1 MPEPTPPHPREAIAE
16 RNLEAILDGAER
28 LLGRHESPSISAVAT
43 EAGVS
48 RPTVYAHFPDRQRL
62 LEALVAR
69 TVERVMA
76 AVKSAEPERGPAP
89 DAAARLIAASWE
101 HLARHQDMAA
111 ASAAE
116 LSPDAMRRAHAAAR
130 DAILALVDRGRAQGT
145 FRTDLPAQWL
155 VTATLALIHGAAEE
169 VRAGSM
175 RSEEALGVLV
185 STTQDL
191 LAGPKAGL
199 SAFPGRQRPDR

>member
-1 MPEPTPPHPREAIAE
+1 MSESTSPHPREAIAE
-16 RNLEAILDGAER
+16 RNVEAILDGAER
-28 LLGRHESPSISAVAT
+28 LLARHESLSMSAVAT

-48 RPTVYAHFPDRQRL
+48 RPTVYAHFPDRRRL

-69 TVERVMA
+69 TVGRVMA
-76 AVKSAEPERGPAP
+76 AVESAQPERGPAR

-130 DAILALVDRGRAQGT
+130 DAIRALVERGRSEGA
-145 FRTDLPAQWL
+145 FRTDLPVDWL

-175 RSEEALGVLV
+175 GSGEALEVLV
-185 STTQDL
+185 ATTQEL
-191 LAGPKAGL
+191 LAGP
-199 SAFPGRQRPDR
+199 SA

>member
-1 MPEPTPPHPREAIAE
+1 MSENVAAHPREAIAE

-28 LLGRHESPSISAVAT
+28 LLARHQSPTISAVAT

-48 RPTVYAHFPDRQRL
+48 RPTVYAHFPDRVRL

-69 TVERVMA
+69 TVGRVMA
-76 AVKSAEPERGPAP
+76 AVQSAEPERGPAP
-89 DAAARLIAASWE
+89 EAAARLIAASWE

-116 LSPDAMRRAHAAAR
+116 LSPDAMRRAHGAAR
-130 DAILALVDRGRAQGT
+130 DTIRTLIQRGRDEGA
-145 FRTDLPAQWL
+145 FRSDLTVDWL

-169 VRAGSM
+169 VRAASM
-175 RSEEALGVLV
+175 QSDEALRVLV
-185 STTQDL
+185 TTTQEL
-191 LAGPKAGL
+191 LAGPKAAL
-199 SAFPGRQRPDR
+199 NAS